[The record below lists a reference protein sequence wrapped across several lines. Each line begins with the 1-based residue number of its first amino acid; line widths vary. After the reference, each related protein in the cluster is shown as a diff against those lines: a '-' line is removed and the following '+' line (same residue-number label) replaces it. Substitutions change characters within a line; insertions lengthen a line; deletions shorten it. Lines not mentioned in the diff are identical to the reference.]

1 MRTGLILMAMDSQRR
16 PLPLDPEHPDDLAH
30 TTRWIPLV
38 IPVAGALILAI
49 TLLVWIA
56 VLG

>member
-16 PLPLDPEHPDDLAH
+16 PLPLDPEHPDDLAR